1 MAFCGLF
8 RYSNFH
14 LLSAS
19 FVVLGVFCIEEA
31 LFFKNLSFCA
41 LSGVE
46 TYVKEHFGMDL
57 YDSIKYKEEER

>member
-46 TYVKEHFGMDL
+46 TYVKEHFGKDL
-57 YDSIKYKEEER
+57 YESFA